1 MEPPVDRHSS
11 KFVAALRGDAG
22 TLPPGPQALSDEQV
36 AASHRARLVAGLA
49 EVLSAKRYADVT
61 VADVVACAQV
71 SRRTFYGHF
80 PDKEACFLATY
91 EACADLMMDWTARAV
106 IDGGGRTYDERIAMG
121 VRMYLGTLAS
131 EPGLAR
137 AFLHDVLSVGP
148 EALRRR
154 RVVNDR
160 LAAMIRAVAEQHR
173 AELPDGYAIHPDMA
187 QALVGALEELVLI
200 AISDERTHD
209 LPRLTE
215 TATRLVHAALVAG
228 A

>member
-1 MEPPVDRHSS
+1 MEDPVDRRSS

-22 TLPPGPQALSDEQV
+22 TLPPGPQGLSDAQV
-36 AASHRARLVAGLA
+36 AASHRARLIAGLA
-49 EVLSAKRYADVT
+49 EVLTVKRYADIT

-80 PDKEACFLATY
+80 PDKDACFLATY
-91 EACADLMMDWTARAV
+91 EACADLMMQQTARAV
-106 IDGGGRTYDERIAMG
+106 VDGADRPYEERIAMG
-121 VRMYLGTLAS
+121 VRTYLGTLAS

-137 AFLHDVLSVGP
+137 AFLHDVLAAGP
-148 EALRRR
+148 EAVRRR
-154 RVVNDR
+154 RAVNDR
-160 LAAMIRAVAEQHR
+160 LAAMIRALAEQHR
-173 AELPDGYAIHPDMA
+173 EELPEGYAIHPDMA

-200 AISDERTHD
+200 AITDERTHD
-209 LPRLTE
+209 LPRLSE